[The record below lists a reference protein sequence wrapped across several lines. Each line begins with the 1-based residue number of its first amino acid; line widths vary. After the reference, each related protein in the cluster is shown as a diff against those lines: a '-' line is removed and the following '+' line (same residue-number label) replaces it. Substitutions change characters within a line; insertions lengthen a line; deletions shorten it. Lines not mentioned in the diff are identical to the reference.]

1 MPKSVSTVRLSY
13 GKTWD
18 IRLLHAEFG
27 RVLRLTGRQHSANL
41 AIGLM
46 TYHEVK
52 VNLGTADPGD
62 PASTHDH
69 PGGDLVEGDRE
80 PVLRQQ

>member
-18 IRLLHAEFG
+18 IRLLHVEIK
-27 RVLRLTGRQHSANL
+27 RVHRLTGRQHSANL

-46 TYHEVK
+46 TYHG
-52 VNLGTADPGD
+52 VNFSFRAPIPSQPTCNSRSSRWRPD
-62 PASTHDH
+62 
-69 PGGDLVEGDRE
+69 
-80 PVLRQQ
+80 